1 MIIGSEYKLC
11 FIIDRV
17 PEWEDEAYK
26 NGIMFVSLGTHIYPD
41 TLRTTT
47 LNMDLCYAVKDDSPF
62 MKPVIDP
69 VLYEL
74 EKDQLFKTIYEITY
88 PEDIEKDNDYK
99 YEWPFQEIM
108 DAGDVKR
115 VRKNMKKML
124 IDPILLERSKLFVN
138 ENYQMMEAIEKKLVD
153 SKGNITLN
161 ECAFELNVTPSYI
174 WKLLKTERGKTFSE
188 YQEEIKLEEYP
199 EDEEK
204 LMLDDLQD
212 TINKYNSEVDELIK
226 EKEKEL
232 LEI

>member
-1 MIIGSEYKLC
+1 MIIGSEYKLW

-47 LNMDLCYAVKDDSPF
+47 LNMDLCYAVEDDSPF

-108 DAGDVKR
+108 DAGFVIFSVSDGNKIKILAGKAPFDETYPVD
-115 VRKNMKKML
+115 L
-124 IDPILLERSKLFVN
+124 IELD
-138 ENYQMMEAIEKKLVD
+138 MEDYL
-153 SKGNITLN
+153 SIT
-161 ECAFELNVTPSYI
+161 
-174 WKLLKTERGKTFSE
+174 
-188 YQEEIKLEEYP
+188 
-199 EDEEK
+199 
-204 LMLDDLQD
+204 
-212 TINKYNSEVDELIK
+212 
-226 EKEKEL
+226 KEL
-232 LEI
+232 KEYVDQNF